1 MKKVLYLML
10 TVFCVVCLSGCGKKY
25 TVTFD
30 TDGGTKVEEI
40 KVKKNAT
47 IEVLPTTT
55 KDGYTFI
62 EWQLNGKKFNK
73 NTKITSNITLKASW
87 QKNAESSVDVKK
99 YTITFNTD
107 GGSKIESVE
116 VEENKTLT
124 KPENPTKEGYTF
136 DKWML
141 NNKEYDFDTKVTKNI
156 TLKATWKKQD
166 NKKQYTVTFNTDG
179 GSSISSKKVA
189 EGTRAS
195 KPTNPTR
202 DGYTFVEWQLDG
214 KIYNFNTVVTKD
226 ITLKAVWK
234 KNGETKPVEEKYT
247 VSFDSNGGSSKNN
260 QIVVAGNK
268 ANKPANPT
276 KNGYTFVEWQLD
288 GKTYDFNTPVTKDIT
303 LKAVWKKNEEPKPEE
318 PTPVE
323 EKYTVSFDSNG
334 GSGVASQTIVK
345 GNKVTK
351 PADPTRSGYTFE
363 GWTLNGSS
371 YDFNT
376 PVNGDITLKANWK
389 EVVVT
394 KTYTAEI
401 SLVDSQTTDRY
412 ITIKENGTPIKI
424 AKLMYT
430 DGTEVMGA
438 INGTKISVG
447 WLDIKTEKEF
457 KVQLLDGSIVTAKAV
472 IKMD

>member
-1 MKKVLYLML
+1 MKKVLYLMF

-87 QKNAESSVDVKK
+87 QKNAEPSVDIKK
-99 YTITFNTD
+99 YTVTFNTD

-141 NNKEYDFDTKVTKNI
+141 NNKEYDFDTKVIKDI
-156 TLKATWKKQD
+156 TLKATWKK
-166 NKKQYTVTFNTDG
+166 NSTTVETKYTVKFDSDG
-179 GSSISSKKVA
+179 GSNV
-189 EGTRAS
+189 AS
-195 KPTNPTR
+195 KTVVKGNKVSKPANPTR
-202 DGYTFVEWQLDG
+202 DGYTFVEWQLNG
-214 KIYNFNTVVTKD
+214 KTYNFNTSITGNITLKAVWKKSGTTSEKKYTVSFDSNGGSSKNNQMVVAGNKASKPTDPTRSGYTFVEWQLDGNAYDFNTPVTKD
-226 ITLKAVWK
+226 ITLKAAWK
-234 KNGETKPVEEKYT
+234 KNEELTPVEEKYT
-247 VSFDSNGGSSKNN
+247 VSFDSNGGSS
-260 QIVVAGNK
+260 
-268 ANKPANPT
+268 
-276 KNGYTFVEWQLD
+276 
-288 GKTYDFNTPVTKDIT
+288 
-303 LKAVWKKNEEPKPEE
+303 
-318 PTPVE
+318 
-323 EKYTVSFDSNG
+323 
-334 GSGVASQTIVK
+334 VASQTIVK

-363 GWTLNGSS
+363 GWTLNGNS

-389 EVVVT
+389 EVVKPKKYTVT
-394 KTYTAEI
+394 ISAVDDYSPTRILTVKEDGVVITPQEI
-401 SLVDSQTTDRY
+401 RL
-412 ITIKENGTPIKI
+412 P
-424 AKLMYT
+424 
-430 DGTEVMGA
+430 
-438 INGTKISVG
+438 NGTKISANINKNV
-447 WLDIKTEKEF
+447 IKGVTSFIIILSNGTE
-457 KVQLLDGSIVTAKAV
+457 VTATV
-472 IKMD
+472 E

>member
-1 MKKVLYLML
+1 MKKVLYLMF

-87 QKNAESSVDVKK
+87 QKNAEPSVDIKK
-99 YTITFNTD
+99 
-107 GGSKIESVE
+107 
-116 VEENKTLT
+116 
-124 KPENPTKEGYTF
+124 
-136 DKWML
+136 
-141 NNKEYDFDTKVTKNI
+141 
-156 TLKATWKKQD
+156 
-166 NKKQYTVTFNTDG
+166 YTVTFNTDG

-288 GKTYDFNTPVTKDIT
+288 GKTYDFNTPVTKNIT

-334 GSGVASQTIVK
+334 GSSVASQTIVK
-345 GNKVTK
+345 GNKATK

-363 GWTLNGSS
+363 GWTLNGNS

-389 EVVVT
+389 EVVKPKKYTVT
-394 KTYTAEI
+394 ISAVDDYSPTRILTVKEDGVVITPQEI
-401 SLVDSQTTDRY
+401 RL
-412 ITIKENGTPIKI
+412 P
-424 AKLMYT
+424 
-430 DGTEVMGA
+430 
-438 INGTKISVG
+438 NGTKISANINKNV
-447 WLDIKTEKEF
+447 IKGVTSFIIILSNGTE
-457 KVQLLDGSIVTAKAV
+457 VTATV
-472 IKMD
+472 E